1 MRNRM
6 GLCKYNKQINCEKP
20 VGCEK
25 CNWNPVYF
33 EEVKRKSR
41 EEREVRKAKEK
52 KEK

>member
-41 EEREVRKAKEK
+41 EEREVKKAKEK